1 MRTLILT
8 LLIVLLPWRAWAGD
22 AMAAGLVLPSPA
34 QTAHQ
39 APQPCHGHA
48 ELTRTHTHTDTDTDT
63 HAPSGHVAHAAVTG
77 AETSAASVNSEAHDP
92 GCAKCGDCTMCH
104 SVALLPDLFE
114 PRPPALPHF
123 SWPNSHRP
131 FASAVT
137 APGHKP
143 PIA

>member
-8 LLIVLLPWRAWAGD
+8 LLIVLLPWRAWVGD

-34 QTAHQ
+34 LAANQ
-39 APQPCHGHA
+39 APPPCHGHVELSRNNA
-48 ELTRTHTHTDTDTDT
+48 EASTHTDT
-63 HAPSGHVAHAAVTG
+63 HAPTEHIAHAAVTD
-77 AETSAASVNSEAHDP
+77 AETPGAGVNSEAHDP
-92 GCAKCGDCTMCH
+92 SCTQCGDCTMCH

-114 PRPPALPHF
+114 PLHPALPHF
-123 SWPNSHRP
+123 SWPSSHRP

>member
-8 LLIVLLPWRAWAGD
+8 LLIALLPWRAWAGD

-34 QTAHQ
+34 HAALQ
-39 APQPCHGHA
+39 APPPCHGHV
-48 ELTRTHTHTDTDTDT
+48 ELTHTDNP
-63 HAPSGHVAHAAVTG
+63 APTEHIAHAAVTD
-77 AETSAASVNSEAHDP
+77 AETPGASVNSEAHDP
-92 GCAKCGDCTMCH
+92 SCTQCGDCTMCH